1 MQNKK
6 TEVLSLGPYPVFLS
20 PVHISTLQYY
30 IKYGCMQEI
39 QKDEEMISL
48 HCSVR
53 PWPSRSLKLHDG
65 VIILFLV
72 SVGEKEV

>member
-1 MQNKK
+1 
-6 TEVLSLGPYPVFLS
+6 
-20 PVHISTLQYY
+20 
-30 IKYGCMQEI
+30 MQEI
-39 QKDEEMISL
+39 QKEEEMISL

-65 VIILFLV
+65 VIVLFLV